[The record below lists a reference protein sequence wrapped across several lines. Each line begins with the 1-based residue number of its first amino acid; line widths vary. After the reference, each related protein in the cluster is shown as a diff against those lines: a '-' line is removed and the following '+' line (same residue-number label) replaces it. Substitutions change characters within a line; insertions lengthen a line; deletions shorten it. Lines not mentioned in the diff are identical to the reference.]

1 MRLTYLAVGDPL
13 LGQVWQYKTL
23 DGVEAIEQ
31 KLQDSFFLMDKLNV
45 TDVIDTLY
53 IGLDELGALTLPNT
67 GVNGSVWP
75 MIRRMECYRT
85 QLQRFENMEL
95 LLEIEL
101 PTVVTDMNRQRYTQ
115 LVLDVIAMFPWV
127 KRWQLM
133 TMPEML
139 DSAGMLRCSS
149 INYVRMFRAIAEE
162 VHTNYPNVEIGGPG
176 ILQGITDYVNSE
188 YADAEEQVW
197 HTGWL
202 AEATGELYSVD
213 PEYDDVG
220 PLGLL
225 DLVDFFAFQG
235 RQNFQELNYTI
246 YQDIIKKMRAGLVT
260 QAQRSGVN
268 FNVPFLSTYQGH
280 FADKGNYTDMQL
292 QAYRDLREYA
302 NAWAVNVVPFK
313 TQLVDEFFD
322 EENPDAV
329 KNVYGIVY
337 YYLGNDRKPAWMQ
350 YQFLLTVLQEFTKLP
365 PSILSVRNKRPHEED
380 PNLAY
385 IMLMTDDEAKLA
397 TVIFPK
403 TERDVLSAKA
413 VPQRV
418 ALKAGLNR
426 KFYLPDGN
434 SGVLTE
440 PVDVVLKN
448 YDFVVVIEVL
458 DDGLEVTEDLYND
471 VTHRLAFYK
480 RYTDELLSMLPSTYP
495 REAFDTGVYNMLRT
509 VALELGDGAMEKE
522 ILRDNYYLATAH
534 GDMIYNNFGAL
545 VDLPRRATW
554 TDDEYRRIVGG
565 LIEAL
570 LRGATKASVQRAV
583 SLFTDLE
590 VHVYEMFKD
599 YEHAGLSREQS
610 FDAQYAFTVE
620 VHKPI
625 DAKLN
630 VDMVT
635 ADARM
640 AADITRPAHTV
651 PIVMIVLTGDEDY
664 KDWYDERQGRP
675 FAEADD
681 ALFLP
686 TIRLS
691 GNQFGWKA
699 NGYELVFRTANTT
712 DQQPQWPKANGVL
725 PLGPRHTLFAVD
737 HNDISV
743 EWTENAPR
751 PTEQL
756 LVEPVIEAEEVV
768 GHPTEEMTREP
779 IIIAR
784 EQKFGTRIW
793 PSTLRTLGGLPSGL
807 DLRVNQAP
815 VGFGYILNDDKNWLR
830 LSAAFEET
838 VSKQILDDVTLDVAV
853 TMTDEVVSKPTD
865 DEMVMSIS
873 TEFAEQRFGYVVDDF
888 SLMTNGR
895 AVNMHRAA
903 VRYKLADDMNMRL
916 YRVAADGTEETVSE
930 HTEF

>member
-31 KLQDSFFLMDKLNV
+31 KFQDSFFLMDKLGV

-53 IGLDELGALTLPNT
+53 LGVDELGELTLPNT
-67 GVNGSVWP
+67 GVNGGVWP
-75 MIRRMECYRT
+75 MIRRLECYRT

-101 PTVVTDMNRQRYTQ
+101 PTVVTDINYQRYAQ
-115 LVLDVIAMFPWV
+115 LVLEVIATYPWV
-127 KRWQLM
+127 NRWQLM

-149 INYVRMFRAIAEE
+149 TNYVRMLQIIADE
-162 VHTNYPNVEIGGPG
+162 VHEKYPGVEIGGPG
-176 ILQGITDYVNSE
+176 ILQGIVDYVNSA
-188 YADAEEQVW
+188 YTDEENQTL

-220 PLGLL
+220 PLGILKYI
-225 DLVDFFAFQG
+225 DFFAFQG
-235 RQNFQELNYTI
+235 RQNYQELNYTV
-246 YQDIIKKMRAGLVT
+246 YQDIIKKMRVGLVE

-268 FNVPFLSTYQGH
+268 FDVPFLSTYQGH
-280 FADKGNYTDMQL
+280 FADKGNYADMQL
-292 QAYRDLREYA
+292 QAYRDLREFA

-350 YQFLLTVLQEFTKLP
+350 YQFLLVVLREYTKLP
-365 PSILSVRNKRPHEED
+365 PKILDIRNKRPHEED

-403 TERDVLSAKA
+403 TERDVLSTNAT
-413 VPQRV
+413 PQRV

-448 YDFVVVIEVL
+448 YDFVVVTEVL
-458 DDGLEVTEDLYND
+458 DDGIEVTEDLYKD
-471 VTHRLAFYK
+471 VSQRLAFYK

-495 REAFDTGVYNMLRT
+495 REAFDTGVYRMLRT

-545 VDLPRRATW
+545 VNLPRRATW

-570 LRGATKASVQRAV
+570 LRGATKASVQRAI

-590 VHVYEMFKD
+590 VHVYELFKD
-599 YEHAGLSREQS
+599 YEHAGMSREQS

-625 DAKLN
+625 DAKVD

-640 AADITRPAHTV
+640 AADIVRPAHTV

-664 KDWYDERQGRP
+664 GDWYEERNGRP

-681 ALFLP
+681 VLYMP

-699 NGYELVFRTANTT
+699 NGYELVFRTADTAT
-712 DQQPQWPKANGVL
+712 GQPHANGVL

-737 HNDISV
+737 HNTV
-743 EWTENAPR
+743 QATWTENVGKPTEELVIEGILENEETVPR
-751 PTEQL
+751 PTEDIEL
-756 LVEPVIEAEEVV
+756 APVILA
-768 GHPTEEMTREP
+768 HEP
-779 IIIAR
+779 R
-784 EQKFGTRIW
+784 FGTHRF
-793 PSTLRTLGGLPSGL
+793 PCTLRTLGGLPSGF
-807 DLRVNQAP
+807 DLRVNRAP
-815 VGFGYILNDDKNWLR
+815 TGFGNAVQDELQQAIDITV
-830 LSAAFEET
+830 EET
-838 VSKQILDDVTLDVAV
+838 VPKPKDDI
-853 TMTDEVVSKPTD
+853 MTAESAMVIEEVMPSPTD
-865 DEMVMSIS
+865 DMTSETTVEF
-873 TEFAEQRFGYVVDDF
+873 TEIPFGYVVDDF
-888 SLMTNGR
+888 TLMTNGR
-895 AVNMHRAA
+895 AVNAHRAA
-903 VRYKLADDMNMRL
+903 VRYRLADDMNMRL
-916 YRVAADGTEETVSE
+916 YRVTEDGEETISE
-930 HTEF
+930 HTEFEEK